1 MCNAWCYVRRRH
13 HSYNKRDKDISVSD
27 YTQQTNE
34 DPVLGKLKGIISV
47 AIERAS

>member
-1 MCNAWCYVRRRH
+1 MVLCKEKT
-13 HSYNKRDKDISVSD
+13 SLLQQRDKDISVSD